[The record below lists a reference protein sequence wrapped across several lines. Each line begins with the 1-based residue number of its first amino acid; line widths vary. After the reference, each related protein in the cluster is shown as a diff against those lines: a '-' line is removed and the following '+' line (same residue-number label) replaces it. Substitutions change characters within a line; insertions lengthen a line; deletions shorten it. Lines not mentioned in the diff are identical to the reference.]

1 MELKS
6 LETFT
11 KTQIYWRNYNMNVL
25 IILGKIVTAFII
37 LLIVL
42 VAVGLLAEVTQY
54 ITVKTL
60 EKRRL
65 IMLDIIEEE
74 IITQAETQPD
84 KVNAPDIVIQLN
96 RRMNIKKF
104 TQTDILH
111 MTITT
116 LKSLKLK
123 GVL

>member
-1 MELKS
+1 
-6 LETFT
+6 
-11 KTQIYWRNYNMNVL
+11 MN
-25 IILGKIVTAFII
+25 ILVSTI
-37 LLIVL
+37 LVIVL
-42 VAVGLLAEVTQY
+42 VFSMLLLWGLVSALATN
-54 ITVKTL
+54 INVKTL
-60 EKRRL
+60 EKRRSV
-65 IMLDIIEEE
+65 MLDIIEEE

-84 KVNAPDIVIQLN
+84 KVNAPDIVIQLT

>member
-1 MELKS
+1 
-6 LETFT
+6 
-11 KTQIYWRNYNMNVL
+11 MN
-25 IILGKIVTAFII
+25 ILVSTI
-37 LLIVL
+37 LVIVL
-42 VAVGLLAEVTQY
+42 GFSMLLVWGLVYALATN
-54 ITVKTL
+54 INVKTL
-60 EKRRL
+60 EKRRSV
-65 IMLDIIEEE
+65 MLDIIEEE

>member
-1 MELKS
+1 
-6 LETFT
+6 
-11 KTQIYWRNYNMNVL
+11 MNVL
-25 IILGKIVTAFII
+25 IILGQIVTAFII

-42 VAVGLLAEVTQY
+42 LTLGLLAEVTQY
-54 ITVKTL
+54 IQVKTL

-65 IMLDIIEEE
+65 VILDIIEEE

-84 KVNAPDIVIQLN
+84 KLNASDIVIQLN

-104 TQTDILH
+104 TQIDILH

-123 GVL
+123 GII

>member
-1 MELKS
+1 
-6 LETFT
+6 
-11 KTQIYWRNYNMNVL
+11 MNLL
-25 IILGKIVTAFII
+25 IILGQIVTAFITLLI
-37 LLIVL
+37 LLITL
-42 VAVGLLAEVTQY
+42 GLLAEVSQY
-54 ITVKTL
+54 IILKTL
-60 EKRRL
+60 EKRRSV
-65 IMLDIIEEE
+65 MLDIIEEE

-123 GVL
+123 GII

>member
-1 MELKS
+1 
-6 LETFT
+6 
-11 KTQIYWRNYNMNVL
+11 MN
-25 IILGKIVTAFII
+25 ILVSTILVIVWGFSM
-37 LLIVL
+37 LLVWGL
-42 VAVGLLAEVTQY
+42 VSALATN
-54 ITVKTL
+54 INVKTL
-60 EKRRL
+60 EKRRSV
-65 IMLDIIEEE
+65 MLDIIEEE

-123 GVL
+123 GVLQ

>member
-1 MELKS
+1 
-6 LETFT
+6 
-11 KTQIYWRNYNMNVL
+11 MNVL
-25 IILGKIVTAFII
+25 IILGQIVIGFII

-42 VAVGLLAEVTQY
+42 GLIAELSQY
-54 ITVKTL
+54 IILKTI
-60 EKRRL
+60 EKRRSVV
-65 IMLDIIEEE
+65 LDIIEEE

-96 RRMNIKKF
+96 RRINIKKF

-123 GVL
+123 GIV

>member
-1 MELKS
+1 
-6 LETFT
+6 
-11 KTQIYWRNYNMNVL
+11 MN
-25 IILGKIVTAFII
+25 ILVSTI
-37 LLIVL
+37 LVIVL
-42 VAVGLLAEVTQY
+42 VFSMLLVWGLVSALATN
-54 ITVKTL
+54 INVKTL
-60 EKRRL
+60 EKRRSV
-65 IMLDIIEEE
+65 MLDIIEEE
-74 IITQAETQPD
+74 IITQAGTQPD

>member
-1 MELKS
+1 MGIINALTTIFGGMILAILIIFSSNVLVELVHYFELK
-6 LETFT
+6 
-11 KTQIYWRNYNMNVL
+11 N
-25 IILGKIVTAFII
+25 
-37 LLIVL
+37 
-42 VAVGLLAEVTQY
+42 
-54 ITVKTL
+54 L
-60 EKRRL
+60 EKRRQV
-65 IMLDIIEEE
+65 MLDIIEEE

-84 KVNAPDIVIQLN
+84 KVNAPDVVIQLN

-123 GVL
+123 GII

>member
-1 MELKS
+1 
-6 LETFT
+6 
-11 KTQIYWRNYNMNVL
+11 MN
-25 IILGKIVTAFII
+25 ILVSTILVIVWGFSM
-37 LLIVL
+37 LLVWGL
-42 VAVGLLAEVTQY
+42 VSALATN
-54 ITVKTL
+54 INVKTL
-60 EKRRL
+60 EKRRSV
-65 IMLDIIEEE
+65 MLDIIEEE

>member
-1 MELKS
+1 
-6 LETFT
+6 
-11 KTQIYWRNYNMNVL
+11 MNVL
-25 IILGKIVTAFII
+25 IILGQIVIAFII
-37 LLIVL
+37 LLM
-42 VAVGLLAEVTQY
+42 LLLILGSAAELIQY
-54 ITVKTL
+54 IQIKTL
-60 EKRRL
+60 EKRRSV
-65 IMLDIIEEE
+65 MLDIIEEE
-74 IITQAETQPD
+74 IITQADAQPD

-123 GVL
+123 GVI

>member
-1 MELKS
+1 
-6 LETFT
+6 
-11 KTQIYWRNYNMNVL
+11 MN
-25 IILGKIVTAFII
+25 ILVSTI
-37 LLIVL
+37 LVIVL
-42 VAVGLLAEVTQY
+42 GFSKLLVWGLVSALATN
-54 ITVKTL
+54 INVKTL
-60 EKRRL
+60 EKRRSV
-65 IMLDIIEEE
+65 MLDIIEEE

>member
-1 MELKS
+1 MVEIINALTALFGGMTLTIVIIFVS
-6 LETFT
+6 
-11 KTQIYWRNYNMNVL
+11 NVL
-25 IILGKIVTAFII
+25 IE
-37 LLIVL
+37 
-42 VAVGLLAEVTQY
+42 LAHYFE
-54 ITVKTL
+54 IKNL

-84 KVNAPDIVIQLN
+84 KVNASDIVIQLN
-96 RRMNIKKF
+96 RRMNIKNL
-104 TQTDILH
+104 TQADILH

-123 GVL
+123 GII

>member
-1 MELKS
+1 
-6 LETFT
+6 
-11 KTQIYWRNYNMNVL
+11 MNVL
-25 IILGKIVTAFII
+25 IILSQIVIAFII

-42 VAVGLLAEVTQY
+42 IALGLIAEITQY
-54 ITVKTL
+54 IILKTI
-60 EKRRL
+60 EKRRSV
-65 IMLDIIEEE
+65 MLDIIEEE

-84 KVNAPDIVIQLN
+84 KVNAPDVVIQLN
-96 RRMNIKKF
+96 QRMNIKKF

-123 GVL
+123 GII

>member
-1 MELKS
+1 
-6 LETFT
+6 
-11 KTQIYWRNYNMNVL
+11 MNILVSIIL
-25 IILGKIVTAFII
+25 VIILGFSM
-37 LLIVL
+37 LLVWGL
-42 VAVGLLAEVTQY
+42 VSALATNINVR
-54 ITVKTL
+54 TL

-65 IMLDIIEEE
+65 VMLDIIEEE

-84 KVNAPDIVIQLN
+84 KVNASDVVIQLN
-96 RRMNIKKF
+96 RRMNIKSL

-123 GVL
+123 GVI

>member
-1 MELKS
+1 
-6 LETFT
+6 
-11 KTQIYWRNYNMNVL
+11 MNVL
-25 IILGKIVTAFII
+25 IILGQIVTAFII

-42 VAVGLLAEVTQY
+42 VTLGLLAELTQY
-54 ITVKTL
+54 TQVKTI

-84 KVNAPDIVIQLN
+84 KVNATDVVIQLN

-123 GVL
+123 GVI

>member
-1 MELKS
+1 
-6 LETFT
+6 
-11 KTQIYWRNYNMNVL
+11 MNILVSTILAIVL
-25 IILGKIVTAFII
+25 GFSI
-37 LLIVL
+37 LLVWGL
-42 VAVGLLAEVTQY
+42 VSALATN
-54 ITVKTL
+54 INVKTL
-60 EKRRL
+60 EKRRS

-84 KVNAPDIVIQLN
+84 KVNASDIVIQLN
-96 RRMNIKKF
+96 RRMNDKKF

-123 GVL
+123 GVI

>member
-1 MELKS
+1 MVIINVLTTIFGGMILAILIIFSSNVLVELVHYFELK
-6 LETFT
+6 
-11 KTQIYWRNYNMNVL
+11 N
-25 IILGKIVTAFII
+25 
-37 LLIVL
+37 
-42 VAVGLLAEVTQY
+42 
-54 ITVKTL
+54 L
-60 EKRRL
+60 EKRRSV
-65 IMLDIIEEE
+65 ILDIIEEE

-84 KVNAPDIVIQLN
+84 KVNASDIVIQLN

-116 LKSLKLK
+116 LKSLRLK

>member
-1 MELKS
+1 
-6 LETFT
+6 
-11 KTQIYWRNYNMNVL
+11 MN
-25 IILGKIVTAFII
+25 ILVSTI
-37 LLIVL
+37 LVIVL
-42 VAVGLLAEVTQY
+42 VFSMLLVWGLVSALATN
-54 ITVKTL
+54 INVKTL
-60 EKRRL
+60 EKRRSV
-65 IMLDIIEEE
+65 MLDIIEEE

-123 GVL
+123 GVLQ

>member
-1 MELKS
+1 
-6 LETFT
+6 
-11 KTQIYWRNYNMNVL
+11 MN
-25 IILGKIVTAFII
+25 ILVSTI
-37 LLIVL
+37 LVIVL
-42 VAVGLLAEVTQY
+42 GFSMLLVWGLVSALATN
-54 ITVKTL
+54 INVKTL
-60 EKRRL
+60 EKRRSV
-65 IMLDIIEEE
+65 MLDIIEEE
-74 IITQAETQPD
+74 IITQSETQPD

>member
-1 MELKS
+1 M
-6 LETFT
+6 
-11 KTQIYWRNYNMNVL
+11 IVL
-25 IILGKIVTAFII
+25 IILCQIVIAFII

-42 VAVGLLAEVTQY
+42 IALGLIAEITQY
-54 ITVKTL
+54 IILKTI
-60 EKRRL
+60 EKRRSV
-65 IMLDIIEEE
+65 MLDIIEEE

-84 KVNAPDIVIQLN
+84 KVNAPDVVIQLN

>member
-1 MELKS
+1 
-6 LETFT
+6 
-11 KTQIYWRNYNMNVL
+11 MN
-25 IILGKIVTAFII
+25 ILVSTI
-37 LLIVL
+37 LVIVL
-42 VAVGLLAEVTQY
+42 GFSMLLVWGLVSALATN
-54 ITVKTL
+54 INVKTL
-60 EKRRL
+60 EKRRSV
-65 IMLDIIEEE
+65 MLDIIEEE
-74 IITQAETQPD
+74 IITQADTQPD

-123 GVL
+123 GVI